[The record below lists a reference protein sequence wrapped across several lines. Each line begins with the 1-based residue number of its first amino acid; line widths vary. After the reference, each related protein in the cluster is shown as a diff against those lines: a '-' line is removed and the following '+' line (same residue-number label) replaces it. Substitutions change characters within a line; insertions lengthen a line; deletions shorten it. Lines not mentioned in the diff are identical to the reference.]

1 MHIVRTV
8 TRPSF
13 EHRTALITLVLLAL
27 SGCGSEVA
35 GTPRTVASFSGGT
48 PTTLPRRAGAD
59 PFDRLNPCQILDQ
72 ALTGLGYSAAK
83 RSDADA
89 AHNCDAKK
97 TDYGIIGLALQPGQT
112 INQTIV
118 DPRKAVTGDV
128 NGRPAVQEREALGG
142 TGSCDVSM
150 EVEPSSRATVL
161 VTLQT
166 AGTDEACRLVND
178 VSTKVELLLPK

>member
-13 EHRTALITLVLLAL
+13 EHRTALTILVLLAL

-35 GTPRTVASFSGGT
+35 GTPGTVASFSGGT

-59 PFDRLNPCQILDQ
+59 
-72 ALTGLGYSAAK
+72 
-83 RSDADA
+83 
-89 AHNCDAKK
+89 AKK
-97 TDYGIIGLALQPGQT
+97 TDYGTIGLALQPGQT

-128 NGRPAVQEREALGG
+128 NGRPAVQEREALGHRILRRLHG
-142 TGSCDVSM
+142 GRTELAGHGPGHPPD
-150 EVEPSSRATVL
+150 SRYRRGMPVA
-161 VTLQT
+161 Q
-166 AGTDEACRLVND
+166 
-178 VSTKVELLLPK
+178 